1 MATDQEIINIIRDM
15 MAPGLPLGLQTLK
28 ASVLTKDRS
37 RVEPIV
43 SGMVRYDELTEIKK
57 NRFKKKES

>member
-1 MATDQEIINIIRDM
+1 MATDQEIINTIRDM
-15 MAPGLPLGLQTLK
+15 MAPGLPLSLQVLK
-28 ASVLTKDRS
+28 ASVLTEDRS
-37 RVEPIV
+37 KVEPIV